1 MPVDD
6 RKEPGRPQH
15 GGYRLHQGGLVGYAV
30 QRVGKQDKID
40 RLGER
45 GGKIA
50 RIGGDPLAHGDALV
64 LGFAAR
70 PRIRSGSKS
79 RAYARPPTILASGA
93 VKYPSPQHRS
103 SAVMPSL
110 TPLTPSVRSKPE
122 GSGKRAAHQSRDG
135 IDVPATCLP
144 RAISA
149 G

>member
-15 GGYRLHQGGLVGYAV
+15 RGYRLRQGGLVRHAV
-30 QRVGKQDKID
+30 QRVGKRDEIN
-40 RLGER
+40 RLGEH

-79 RAYARPPTILASGA
+79 RAYTRPPTILASGA

-103 SAVMPSL
+103 SAVMSSL
-110 TPLTPSVRSKPE
+110 TPIVRNKPE

-135 IDVPATCLP
+135 IDVPANILATGDLCGVV
-144 RAISA
+144 A
-149 G
+149 